1 MQEKISIIVPC
12 YNTEVFLKQCIDSLI
27 GQTYQ
32 NLEIICVNDGSN
44 DNTLHILYEYAEKDD
59 RIIVVDQENTGLSG
73 VRNKALSLSTG
84 KYVTF
89 VDSDDWLK
97 LDYIERVLAEI
108 KDEDV
113 IVCGY
118 IKASETQEEPVR
130 LFSKVFRYDETNI
143 GRLRQRVLGPIG
155 EQTAHP
161 ENIDSLSSVC
171 TKFIKKTIV
180 DKNNLYFRYKNEVG
194 PAEDMF
200 FSVCYYQHAN
210 SALCL
215 PIEGYYYRRNSASF
229 TRCYNPQLLEQ
240 WDSLY
245 SLLWKQVED
254 KPMLHEAYRNR
265 KALSVIGLSL
275 NQINVS
281 KNLFRQRKKVKEIL
295 NHRLYKGVFF
305 NFDISYMP
313 IHWKI
318 FFFLVK
324 NRCYTSMALMLN
336 LINRLR

>member
-180 DKNNLYFRYKNEVG
+180 DKNNLYFR
-194 PAEDMF
+194 P
-200 FSVCYYQHAN
+200 
-210 SALCL
+210 
-215 PIEGYYYRRNSASF
+215 
-229 TRCYNPQLLEQ
+229 
-240 WDSLY
+240 
-245 SLLWKQVED
+245 
-254 KPMLHEAYRNR
+254 
-265 KALSVIGLSL
+265 
-275 NQINVS
+275 
-281 KNLFRQRKKVKEIL
+281 
-295 NHRLYKGVFF
+295 
-305 NFDISYMP
+305 
-313 IHWKI
+313 
-318 FFFLVK
+318 
-324 NRCYTSMALMLN
+324 
-336 LINRLR
+336 

>member
-12 YNTEVFLKQCIDSLI
+12 YNTEVFLKQCLDSLI

-32 NLEIICVNDGSN
+32 NLEIICVNDGSK
-44 DNTLHILYEYAEKDD
+44 DNTLQILHEYAEKDD
-59 RIIVVDQENTGLSG
+59 RIIVVDQENAG
-73 VRNKALSLSTG
+73 VSEARNKALSLSTG

-89 VDSDDWLK
+89 VDSDDWLG
-97 LDYIERVLAEI
+97 LDYIAKVFSEVN
-108 KDEDV
+108 DEDV

-118 IKASETQEEPVR
+118 IKASEMQEKPVH
-130 LFSKVFRYDETNI
+130 LFNEVFRYDETNI
-143 GRLRQRVLGPIG
+143 GRLKQRVVGLVG
-155 EQTAHP
+155 EQMTHP
-161 ENIDSLSSVC
+161 EFIDSLSSVC
-171 TKFIKKTIV
+171 TKFVKKSIV
-180 DKNNLYFRYKNEVG
+180 DKNEIKFRHRNKVH
-194 PAEDMF
+194 AEDMF
-200 FSVCYYQHAN
+200 FTVCYYQHVN

-281 KNLFRQRKKVKEIL
+281 KNLFRQRRKVKDIL
-295 NHRLYKGVFF
+295 NHRLYKGVFK
-305 NFDISYMP
+305 NFDISYMT
-313 IHWKI
+313 IHWKV

>member
-12 YNTEVFLKQCIDSLI
+12 YNTEVFLKQCLDSLI

-32 NLEIICVNDGSN
+32 NLEIICVNDGSK
-44 DNTLHILYEYAEKDD
+44 DNTLQILREYAEKDD

-97 LDYIERVLAEI
+97 LDYIETVLSEI

-118 IKASETQEEPVR
+118 IKASEKQEEHVR

-143 GRLRQRVLGPIG
+143 DRLRQRVLGPIG

-161 ENIDSLSSVC
+161 EIIDSLSSVC

-180 DKNNLYFRYKNEVG
+180 DENNLCFRHKNEVG
-194 PAEDMF
+194 PAEDML
-200 FSVCYYQHAN
+200 FSVCYYQHVN

-215 PIEGYYYRRNSASF
+215 PIEGYYYRRNNASITKF
-229 TRCYNPQLLEQ
+229 YNSQLLEQ

-275 NQINVS
+275 NQVNVS
-281 KNLFRQRKKVKEIL
+281 KNFFRQRKKVKEIL
-295 NHRLYKGVFF
+295 NHRLYKDVFF
-305 NFDISYMP
+305 KFDTSYMP
-313 IHWKI
+313 MHWQV
-318 FFFLVK
+318 FFFLIK
-324 NRCYTSMALMLN
+324 NRCYILVALMLN

>member
-12 YNTEVFLKQCIDSLI
+12 YNTEVFLKQCLDSLI

-32 NLEIICVNDGSN
+32 NLEIICVNDGSK
-44 DNTLHILYEYAEKDD
+44 DNTLQILREYAKKDD
-59 RIIVVDQENTGLSG
+59 RIVVVDQENAG
-73 VRNKALSLSTG
+73 VSEARNKALYLSTG

-97 LDYIERVLAEI
+97 LDYIEKVFS
-108 KDEDV
+108 KVNGEDV

-118 IKASETQEEPVR
+118 IKASEKQEKPVH
-130 LFSKVFRYDETNI
+130 LFNEVFRYDETNI
-143 GRLRQRVLGPIG
+143 DKLRQRVLGLVG

-161 ENIDSLSSVC
+161 EFMDSLSSVC
-171 TKFIKKTIV
+171 TKFIKKSIV
-180 DKNNLYFRYKNEVG
+180 DENNLEFRHRNEVS
-194 PAEDMF
+194 AEDMF
-200 FSVCYYQHAN
+200 FTVCYYQHAN

-229 TRCYNPQLLEQ
+229 TRCYNSQLLEQ

-254 KPMLHEAYRNR
+254 RPMLHEAYRNR

-281 KNLFRQRKKVKEIL
+281 RNFFRQRKKVKEIL
-295 NHRLYKGVFF
+295 NHRLYKGVFKS
-305 NFDISYMP
+305 FDTSYMP
-313 IHWKI
+313 IHWKV
-318 FFFLVK
+318 FFFLIK
-324 NRCYTSMALMLN
+324 KRCYTSMVLMLN